1 MEVINSV
8 RTLKT
13 CTQNRM
19 AKGTTD
25 VKKVIGFLNKTMKK
39 NIRLDSGI
47 AYQTDIG
54 HGNQTAGA

>member
-1 MEVINSV
+1 
-8 RTLKT
+8 
-13 CTQNRM
+13 M